1 MQAVGL
7 HYRVFF
13 YVRMMTQVESI
24 MTLLQKIYVV
34 LAGILFVLAVGGTAL
49 LAVYVYD
56 ECTSVSVS
64 VGASA
69 DANTCT
75 SLKVVLGIL
84 SVALALSCAYIIR
97 VAYRIYKERN
107 RPRTFNYYDPLLGQ
121 EQDQERIYAV

>member
-1 MQAVGL
+1 
-7 HYRVFF
+7 
-13 YVRMMTQVESI
+13 

-56 ECTSVSVS
+56 ECTSVSE
-64 VGASA
+64 GAST
-69 DANTCT
+69 DTCT
-75 SLKVVLGIL
+75 GLKVVLGIL

-97 VAYRIYKERN
+97 VVYRIYKERN

-121 EQDQERIYAV
+121 EQEQERIYAV

>member
-1 MQAVGL
+1 
-7 HYRVFF
+7 
-13 YVRMMTQVESI
+13 MMTQVESI

-56 ECTSVSVS
+56 ECVS
-64 VGASA
+64 VGASASA

-75 SLKVVLGIL
+75 GLKVVLGIL

-97 VAYRIYKERN
+97 VVYRIYKERN

-121 EQDQERIYAV
+121 EQIQERIYAV